1 MAKIKPAGSRK
12 GPAGPKNPG
21 AVGCLILVGIAVVV
35 IGFVLF
41 YSMGTK

>member
-1 MAKIKPAGSRK
+1 MAKIRPAGGKK
-12 GPAGPKNPG
+12 GPVGPKNPG